1 MDDQHEPD
9 FDAWKEQQ
17 YMEQLEQGQPEPDP
31 YEVEVYERSIEL
43 EERVAAPSAT
53 DLLAMQAL
61 SWRVRAM
68 VSQTMNDELT
78 SSGGRWAISDCLGQ
92 SLDVL
97 DTFLANQGIKA
108 VRRDDS

>member
-1 MDDQHEPD
+1 MDDHSEPD
-9 FDAWKEQQ
+9 FDGWKEQQ
-17 YMEQLEQGQPEPDP
+17 FMELQEQQPEPDP

-43 EERVAAPSAT
+43 EERVAAPSMT

-97 DTFLANQGIKA
+97 DTFLANQGIKP